1 MDNDK
6 QNAVADAI
14 NLIDKSDRRRRRLL
28 AEGRRVRA
36 GLTRPAKAAGFRDLI
51 GPILRLG
58 LVDGEPVLI
67 EDVLYRPSSPS
78 TPLDDN
84 DALATQDEV
93 DAYEDAMAEQERDDG
108 R

>member
-51 GPILRLG
+51 
-58 LVDGEPVLI
+58 